1 MTSLSN
7 YIKFTLNIEADNL
20 EFLDASLEK
29 YRGRDAKVYHAV
41 LHLNHCL
48 VCGSDHIWHNGHS
61 YSKVRCL
68 ALDAS
73 LPVFIRIAKERVVC
87 QDCHRNSMAE
97 TDLVNKHW
105 HISNP
110 VKRKIISALT
120 EDRSMKSIAIQ
131 NSVSTCTVQRLLEK
145 YQTAPIQNYDWLPE
159 HLAFDEFRG
168 VGRQLHFIAID
179 GQSHHVIKIL
189 PNRLKNNIVKYFKHF
204 PITVRQ
210 KVKTVT
216 MDLNYYYDIMAK
228 ELFPNAQIIL
238 DRFHIVQMLNR
249 SFNSCRI
256 HVMKQHRKG
265 SREYN
270 LLKYYW
276 KLYLKPFDDL
286 EKKKPHYEWHLKDT
300 LTQEQIVTEGLDLS
314 DELENTYT
322 LLQDIS
328 KALKNKHVSTLK
340 KILNCKE
347 PVGYQMRITLKT
359 FKRSLCDLLNAAR
372 FTESNGCLEGI
383 NRKIK
388 QIERTAYGYSN
399 FYHLVTRI
407 KLEEKDAILKEKASS
422 YYQIA

>member
-61 YSKVRCL
+61 YSKVRYL

-256 HVMKQHRKG
+256 HVMKQHCKG
-265 SREYN
+265 SRKYN

-286 EKKKPHYEWHLKDT
+286 EKTKPHYERHLKDT

-372 FTESNGCLEGI
+372 LLN
-383 NRKIK
+383 
-388 QIERTAYGYSN
+388 QTA
-399 FYHLVTRI
+399 V
-407 KLEEKDAILKEKASS
+407 LKALTVK
-422 YYQIA
+422 

>member
-1 MTSLSN
+1 MSS
-7 YIKFTLNIEADNL
+7 
-20 EFLDASLEK
+20 
-29 YRGRDAKVYHAV
+29 
-41 LHLNHCL
+41 LNHCIKFEL
-48 VCGSDHIWHNGHS
+48 DVKDENIVFKDYFYKSIKLQKHKIYEAELLQPACPFCGSLDLLHNGHLITNIH
-61 YSKVRCL
+61 YPT
-68 ALDAS
+68 ANAS
-73 LPVFIRIAKERVVC
+73 LPVIIRLAKQRVKCRTCERW
-87 QDCHRNSMAE
+87 SMAQSE
-97 TDLVNKHW
+97 LVNKYCS
-105 HISNP
+105 ISNASKLK
-110 VKRKIISALT
+110 VLSALT
-120 EDRSMKSIAIQ
+120 EDRSMTSIARE

-210 KVKTVT
+210 KVKIVT

-286 EKKKPHYEWHLKDT
+286 EKTKPHYEWHQKDT

-359 FKRSLCDLLNAAR
+359 FKRSLRDLLNAAR

>member
-1 MTSLSN
+1 MASLSN

-61 YSKVRCL
+61 YSKVRYL

-97 TDLVNKHW
+97 TDLVKKHC
-105 HISNP
+105 HFSNP

-286 EKKKPHYEWHLKDT
+286 EKTKPHYEWHLKDT
-300 LTQEQIVTEGLDLS
+300 LTQERIVTEGLDLS

-359 FKRSLCDLLNAAR
+359 LKRSLRDLLNAAT